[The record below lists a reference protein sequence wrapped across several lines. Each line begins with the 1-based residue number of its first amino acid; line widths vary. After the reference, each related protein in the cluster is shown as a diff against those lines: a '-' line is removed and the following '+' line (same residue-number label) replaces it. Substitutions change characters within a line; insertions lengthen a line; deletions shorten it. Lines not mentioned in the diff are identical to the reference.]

1 MIDKVNPQYNN
12 PQMLNSQHKILDF
25 LQFKSKLKNND
36 FTTLELVNGTIL
48 SLVGDSI
55 HQLNEFTIASIAQNF
70 ATYIKK
76 QNNSFKE
83 NIFVSHDGSLDGL
96 LFSKIFASI
105 LISEDVNAYFN
116 YDNKPLNDS
125 LAIYVAQKSEINFNY
140 VVTFTNQIK
149 KNFHSISFFHK
160 NGLHLN
166 STQSKDINSLISE
179 TNFLNLEIPN
189 INVPSIKENNL
200 VEEYINEIKLNKNLG
215 NLNIAISDPFL
226 FNSKLIE
233 TMLGNKAKY
242 RFIDWKNKNP
252 KNKNSVTRRSFLKTF
267 RSKSNII
274 FNFTTDINNCEIIVK
289 HKNRWK
295 FISLNDLS
303 LIYIYYKSLTTP
315 NQLSH
320 KQIHSSYLSSKYI
333 GYYASKLGIKHNE
346 CLPFFDNNSIDQK
359 DEILL
364 STNGTNYLITE
375 HNKTLCS
382 DPLIN
387 IQLALEMANYFFEKK
402 QNLYQVLTSIYINNG
417 IFHFRSENMKM
428 ELDSANIFFNRLK
441 NLKTINGSKIVKVK
455 QNESVQLS
463 IEFHLQ
469 DKTIIYFEYLRNINQ
484 IYSNISVW
492 NTNDQKNKN
501 YDDIFMDL
509 IIKEKNI
516 INELNCLQE
525 TLNVTKFSWKG
536 FIKYSVFVILFIA
549 LFYLMITFILGGDR
563 NLWNLVGEYIRKEK
577 MFSYFFPIFILWITI
592 WVFIS
597 CWADKLILNRLNEK
611 SNLRHLWVSNMISI
625 CISSITPL
633 IYGGESVGYWYLRR
647 KGMKNSS
654 IGAMFLIKSLFTQI
668 NFIIFSTIFVP
679 IGFVNLYN
687 SIIESQSGVIL
698 IVLVILGTIF
708 DIFSAIMISL
718 LTFSSRL
725 TSSLARIIGVLIE
738 WIPFIISRD
747 SNEKGSRLKYE
758 FTSINLAT
766 KKIFQ
771 SDYWYK
777 DVLFCI
783 EILSFHFFFKIFDL
797 SNIFAISGNF
807 LLENNAS
814 IYLDLIVG
822 QIMVRSVN
830 AINFIVPSGI
840 GISDWAYKNIL
851 ETLFRGN
858 NASDDS
864 VAFYSITVFQ
874 TLTRIIFTFGI
885 VILSA
890 LMLLTIFI
898 GESRIDKY
906 NKIKKTLTPEEIS
919 HGNVKVKTKFY
930 SFSFI
935 PWLLGIVVIVVAWIL
950 ICKFVFI

>member
-1 MIDKVNPQYNN
+1 MIDKISPQYNTS
-12 PQMLNSQHKILDF
+12 QMLNSQHKILDF

-55 HQLNEFTIASIAQNF
+55 HQLNEFTVASIAQNF
-70 ATYIKK
+70 AIYMKK
-76 QNNSFKE
+76 QNNYFKE

-105 LISEDVNAYFN
+105 LISENINAYFN
-116 YDNKPLNDS
+116 YDNKPLNNS
-125 LAIYVAQKSEINFNY
+125 LAVYVAQKSKINFNY
-140 VVTFTNQIK
+140 VVTFTNRIK
-149 KNFHSISFFHK
+149 KNFHSISFFHN
-160 NGLHLN
+160 NGLLLSSN
-166 STQSKDINSLISE
+166 ESKEINSLISE

-189 INVPSIKENNL
+189 INVSSLKENNF
-200 VEEYINEIKLNKNLG
+200 VDEYLHEIKLNKNLD
-215 NLNIAISDPFL
+215 NLNITISDPFH
-226 FNSKLIE
+226 FNSKMIE
-233 TMLGNKAKY
+233 TMIGDKAKY
-242 RFIDWKNKNP
+242 RFIEWKNKNP
-252 KNKNSVTRRSFLKTF
+252 QNKNAVTRKSFLKTF
-267 RSKSNII
+267 NSKSNII

-289 HKNRWK
+289 HKKRWK

-303 LIYIYYKSLTTP
+303 LIYIYYKSLTAP
-315 NQLSH
+315 SELIY
-320 KQIHSSYLSSKYI
+320 KEIYSSYLSSKYI
-333 GYYASKLGIKHNE
+333 GYYASKLRIKHNE
-346 CLPFFDNNSIDQK
+346 YSPLFDNYTIDKK
-359 DEILL
+359 DRTLL

-375 HNKTLCS
+375 KNKTLCS

-417 IFHFRSENMKM
+417 IFHFRSKNVKM
-428 ELDSANIFFNRLK
+428 ELDSANTFFNKLK
-441 NLKTINGSKIVKVK
+441 NLKTINGSKIVRIK
-455 QNESVQLS
+455 QNESIQLS
-463 IEFHLQ
+463 IEIHLQ

-484 IYSNISVW
+484 LYSNISVW
-492 NTNDQKNKN
+492 NTSDPKNKN

-516 INELNCLQE
+516 INELNSLQE

-536 FIKYSVFVILFIA
+536 FIKYSIFVILFIL

-563 NLWNLVGEYIRKEK
+563 NLWNLVATYIKKEK
-577 MFSYFFPIFILWITI
+577 MFAYFFPIFILWITVL
-592 WVFIS
+592 VFIS
-597 CWADKLILNRLNEK
+597 CYADKLILKRLNEK

-668 NFIIFSTIFVP
+668 NFIIFSAIFVP
-679 IGFVNLYN
+679 IGFVSLYN
-687 SIIESQSGVIL
+687 SIIGSESGVIL
-698 IVLVILGTIF
+698 IVLIILGTIF

-725 TSSLARIIGVLIE
+725 TSSLARIITILIE
-738 WIPFIISRD
+738 WIPFVISRD

-758 FTSINLAT
+758 FTNINLAT

-783 EILSFHFFFKIFDL
+783 EILLFHFFFKIFDL
-797 SNIFAISGNF
+797 GNIFAISGNF
-807 LLENNAS
+807 LMENS
-814 IYLDLIVG
+814 VPMYLDLIVG

-851 ETLFRGN
+851 ETLFKGN
-858 NASDDS
+858 DLSNDS
-864 VAFYSITVFQ
+864 VSFYSITVFQ

-906 NKIKKTLTPEEIS
+906 NKIKKTLTAEEIS
-919 HGNVKVKTKFY
+919 QGNVKIKTKFY
-930 SFSFI
+930 SFALI
-935 PWLLGIVVIVVAWIL
+935 PWFLGITGIVVTWVL
-950 ICKFVFI
+950 ICKFIFV